1 MKAYYSIDKVKRYYQ
16 LLRRAYKIIT
26 KKHSKLSNANQLQI
40 AIKAINNI
48 IKSNELIPTLLVFE
62 AYLKIT
68 ELNPPNPI
76 IK

>member
-1 MKAYYSIDKVKRYYQ
+1 
-16 LLRRAYKIIT
+16 
-26 KKHSKLSNANQLQI
+26 LQI

-48 IKSNELIPTLLVFE
+48 IKLNKLILTLLVFK

-68 ELNPPNPI
+68 KLNFPNPI